1 MERIN
6 EIQAGKRI
14 EGFYIIKSVDCKT
27 TNSNNKKY
35 LDFTLGD
42 STGEINAKLWECKEE
57 DEKAY
62 RDNMLIKVRGT
73 ALAWQN
79 AVQIKIEK
87 LRPVAPEDNLNISDF
102 VPSAPYEPE
111 VMYEAIVNYLNN
123 MKNIHIK
130 NIVTLMLEDKKDKI
144 MYYPAAKKNHH
155 AIRAGFLYHITTM
168 LKIAEK
174 LSEVYP
180 FINTD
185 LLYAGV
191 ILHDLAKTEEM
202 DASELGIVSDY
213 TVEGQLLGHIIQGV
227 RNVEVAAQK
236 VGAPK
241 EISMVLQHMI
251 LSHHYEPEYGSPV
264 KPMLPEAELLH
275 HIDIID
281 ARMFDMKK
289 AGDDI
294 MPGGFSDRIWSL
306 ENRKVY
312 KPNF

>member
-14 EGFYIIKSVDCKT
+14 EGFYIIKSVDCKI

-87 LRPVAPEDNLNISDF
+87 LRPVAEEDNLNISDF

-123 MKNIHIK
+123 MKNDHIR

-155 AIRAGFLYHITTM
+155 AIRSGFLYHITTM
-168 LKIAEK
+168 LKVAEK

-294 MPGGFSDRIWSL
+294 IPGEFSDRVWSL